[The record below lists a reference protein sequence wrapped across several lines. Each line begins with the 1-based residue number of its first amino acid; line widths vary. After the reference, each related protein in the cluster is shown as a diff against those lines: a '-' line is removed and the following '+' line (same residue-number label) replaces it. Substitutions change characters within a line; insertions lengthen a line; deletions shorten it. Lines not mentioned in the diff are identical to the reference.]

1 MSLSKPALRPMAS
14 PVTPWDGG
22 RVHLWAVEPCRKGE
36 IATASMLF
44 GRDDERAVI
53 SQLLDAARKSHSGA
67 LVVRGE
73 PGVGK
78 SALLLDARDRAGD
91 MVVLSARGV
100 ESESELPFAAL
111 HQLLRPALDHL
122 DALPP
127 PQATAL
133 RAALGMDESGSDN
146 RFLVFAACLSL
157 LSELADR
164 RPVLCLVD
172 DAHWLDAAS
181 ADSLRFVARRLDAEG
196 IVLLFAA
203 RDGEAR
209 TFEADLPSLLLEGLD
224 VDAAAA
230 LLTRRLGIDAA
241 ADVRDR
247 LVEQTRGNAL
257 ALLEV
262 PTALTPAQLAGD
274 EPLPEALPMTRQVES
289 IFLGRVRSLPPDTQR
304 LLLAAAADD
313 SENAALVARA
323 AAYLGVDPRA
333 LDVAEH
339 AGLVSVRGTRL
350 EFRHPLVRS
359 TIYEAASSSD
369 RRGAH
374 GALARALAEDDDQ
387 ADRRAWHLAAS
398 VLDHDENVVIALE
411 DAAERAQE
419 RAGHMAAA
427 KALERAAAL
436 SAEGPAR
443 GRRLVAAARSASVAG
458 ADEYAVTLARQALH
472 DVSDPL
478 PLAEVAYVLGVA
490 EIRRGRPLDSLPSLL
505 RAADEV
511 TRSDPRKALELLVFA
526 MWAASDGGDVDG
538 QLEAARVAATVDP
551 PEGDEW
557 SSFVVNYVQGCGAM
571 AAGDAAH
578 GVPLLERAI
587 EWAFE
592 TEDERVV
599 YWAGAGALWLGDD
612 ERAGEL
618 ARRSAALARRSG
630 AIGIL
635 AASLGVRASQLFLAQ
650 RFDEALLAADEGV
663 QLARELRADNL
674 VLLPLGVL
682 AGVAAVRGKDE
693 EARRQAEETLALA
706 SARGLVL
713 RAGSALR
720 ALALVDLGRGRWRE
734 ALERL
739 EALAELV
746 PGHGVSLVAM
756 MTVPDLIEAAVR
768 ADRSDR
774 ARTALRDFEA
784 WAELSGAAWVQPR
797 LSSCRALLATG
808 AEATE
813 HFEDAL
819 LLADDARPF
828 DLPRIQ
834 LLYGEHLRRERRRS
848 DSRVQLRAALDGFE
862 RLRAEPWAERARTEL
877 RASGETARRRDPS
890 TVDLLTPQE
899 LQIARFVAE
908 GLSNKEVA
916 AQLFLSPRTID
927 YHLRNIFAKLGIKS
941 RTQLARLPLGE
952 YDREES
958 LAGASA

>member
-1 MSLSKPALRPMAS
+1 
-14 PVTPWDGG
+14 
-22 RVHLWAVEPCRKGE
+22 
-36 IATASMLF
+36 MLY

-53 SQLLDAARKSHSGA
+53 GQLLDAARKSRSGA

-78 SALLLDARDRAGD
+78 SALLLDARERAGD
-91 MVVLSARGV
+91 MHVLSARGV

-111 HQLLRPALDHL
+111 HQLLRPALHHVD
-122 DALPP
+122 DLPP
-127 PQATAL
+127 PQAAAL
-133 RAALGMDESGSDN
+133 RGALGLDESGPDK
-146 RFLVFAACLSL
+146 RFLIFAGCLSL
-157 LSELADR
+157 LSELAER

-203 RDGEAR
+203 RDGEVR

-224 VDAAAA
+224 VNAAAA
-230 LLTRRLGIDAA
+230 LLTRRFGIDTS

-262 PTALTPAQLAGD
+262 PSALTAEQLAGD
-274 EPLPEALPMTRQVES
+274 EPLPEALPMTRQVEN
-289 IFLGRVRSLPPDTQR
+289 IFLGRIHRLPQDTQR
-304 LLLAAAADD
+304 LLIVAAADE

-323 AAYLGVDPRA
+323 AEHLAVDARA
-333 LDVAEH
+333 LDAAEH
-339 AGLVSVRGTRL
+339 AGLVSVHGTRL

-359 TIYEAASSSD
+359 AIYEAATSSG
-369 RRGAH
+369 RRAAH
-374 GALARALAEDDDQ
+374 GALAQALAEDDEQ

-398 VLDHDENVVIALE
+398 VLDHDERVVSALE
-411 DAAERAQE
+411 EAAERAQE

-427 KALERAAAL
+427 KALERAATL
-436 SAEGPAR
+436 STEGPAR

-458 ADEYAVTLARQALH
+458 ADEYAVTLAKQALH
-472 DVSDPL
+472 DVREPL
-478 PLAEVAYVLGVA
+478 PLAEVAYVLGLA
-490 EIRRGRPLDSLPSLL
+490 EIRRGRPLDCLPSLL
-505 RAADEV
+505 KAAGEV
-511 TRSDPRKALELLVFA
+511 TASDPRKALELLVFA
-526 MWAASDGGDVDG
+526 MWAASDGGDVAG
-538 QLEAARVAATVDP
+538 QLEAARLAATVDP

-557 SSFVVNYVQGCGAM
+557 ASFVVHYLEGCGAM
-571 AAGDAAH
+571 AAGDAVA
-578 GVPLLERAI
+578 GVPLLEKAI
-587 EWAFE
+587 DWASY

-650 RFDEALLAADEGV
+650 QFDEALLAAGEGV

-682 AGVAAVRGKDE
+682 AGIAAVHGKDE
-693 EARRQAEETLALA
+693 EARRHANETLELA
-706 SARGLVL
+706 SAHGLVL

-734 ALERL
+734 ALARL
-739 EALAELV
+739 DALADVV
-746 PGHGVSLVAM
+746 PGHGMALIAM
-756 MTVPDLIEAAVR
+756 MTGPDRIEAAVR
-768 ADRSDR
+768 AG
-774 ARTALRDFEA
+774 RTDEAQAVLQDFKA
-784 WAELSGAAWVQPR
+784 WASLSGAAWVQPR
-797 LSSCRALLATG
+797 LASCRALLATDG
-808 AEATE
+808 EATE
-813 HFEDAL
+813 HFEEAL
-819 LLADDARPF
+819 RFADDARPF

-834 LLYGEHLRRERRRS
+834 LLYGEHLRRERRRT

-862 RLRAEPWAERARTEL
+862 RIRAEPWAERARTEL
-877 RASGETARRRDPS
+877 RASGERARKRDPS
-890 TVDLLTPQE
+890 TVDLLTQQE

-927 YHLRNIFAKLGIKS
+927 YHLRNVFAKLGITS
-941 RTQLARLPLGE
+941 RTQLARLPL
-952 YDREES
+952 
-958 LAGASA
+958 ASRNE